1 MFFLSKT
8 LERAWDTTLFPSPI
22 GAVFTVFLTLFE
34 ITLSRRRRWQLFLQ
48 PHFIVCHKEE
58 ENICSNS
65 DEYDLHLYSFIQW
78 LEFPMYPECIGMCI
92 TKLSIPM
99 FFLQIY
105 IFPSLAETFP
115 QMWNRLD
122 DDGKCKSK
130 LEKNGLHFKVW
141 QLNLRIG
148 LGFRIFLLEC
158 LSERSEDCCY
168 SSKFVFL
175 LNICR

>member
-1 MFFLSKT
+1 MKCCQEKAVSSTAFYSLSQ
-8 LERAWDTTLFPSPI
+8 R
-22 GAVFTVFLTLFE
+22 
-34 ITLSRRRRWQLFLQ
+34 
-48 PHFIVCHKEE
+48 
-58 ENICSNS
+58 NICSNS

-175 LNICR
+175 LKTIALSLKLTRPICWKNSTIRLKLLMRLLRSRD

>member
-65 DEYDLHLYSFIQW
+65 DEYDLHLYGFIPVMGFLKQW
-78 LEFPMYPECIGMCI
+78 MALVCTCIH
-92 TKLSIPM
+92 TVWNSN
-99 FFLQIY
+99 LQ
-105 IFPSLAETFP
+105 TP
-115 QMWNRLD
+115 QFDQRGSYTSAG
-122 DDGKCKSK
+122 GK
-130 LEKNGLHFKVW
+130 NFT
-141 QLNLRIG
+141 N
-148 LGFRIFLLEC
+148 
-158 LSERSEDCCY
+158 Y
-168 SSKFVFL
+168 VF
-175 LNICR
+175 CHP